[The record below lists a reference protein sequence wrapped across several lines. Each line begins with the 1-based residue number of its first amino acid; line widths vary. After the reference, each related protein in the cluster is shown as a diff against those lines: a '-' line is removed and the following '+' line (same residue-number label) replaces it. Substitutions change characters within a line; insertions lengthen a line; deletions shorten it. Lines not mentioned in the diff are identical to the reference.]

1 MSQANPTTEAPVH
14 EMPERKSRLWLW
26 IKIPAGIILAFAAF
40 ELMFLA
46 WFWLVPDWSGM
57 REGKTPESA
66 LIKDYLSKREDD
78 PKLPPLRWK
87 PISKP
92 VPKSISKVFL
102 FAEDSRFYEHDG
114 FDYEAIA
121 AAMEYNWKKGKVL
134 RGASTISQQTAKNM
148 FLSLSRNP
156 LRKWHEVLLTYMLE
170 AKLEKSEILQTYLN
184 VAEFGTG
191 IYGIEAAAQAY
202 FHRSASSLSQEQ
214 AIQLAAS
221 LPSPK
226 KHNPRSMTKVFQKR
240 SRRVA
245 TAIRMVDQY
254 AIGKKDTGASSA
266 LPTSAELA
274 EKLREVMA
282 EPAAESKELS
292 GEELE
297 AETSKTEAEKPTDT
311 NSGAEENKTE
321 AKETQSNSE
330 TELPTESE
338 APANTEE
345 SVPAEPSP
353 APTGETP

>member
-1 MSQANPTTEAPVH
+1 MSESTSQTEAPASL
-14 EMPERKSRLWLW
+14 MPEPKKRAYLWL
-26 IKIPAGIILAFAAF
+26 KVPLALIGAFFAF
-40 ELMFLA
+40 EILFLA
-46 WFWLVPDWSGM
+46 WYWIIPDWQGM
-57 REGKTPESA
+57 REGRTPESA
-66 LIKDYLSKREDD
+66 LIKDYLDKREDD

-87 PISKP
+87 AITKP

-121 AAMEYNWKKGKVL
+121 AAVEYNWKKGKVL

-170 AKLEKSEILQTYLN
+170 AKLEKNQILQTYLN

-226 KHNPRSMTKVFQKR
+226 KHNPRSMTKSFQKR
-240 SRRVA
+240 ARRVA

-254 AIGKKDTGASSA
+254 AYGKKDSGASSA

-282 EPAAESKELS
+282 EPPTEAKELS

-297 AETSKTEAEKPTDT
+297 AQTE
-311 NSGAEENKTE
+311 KTE
-321 AKETQSNSE
+321 AKPVSELTTPETPQPSDTPASTPE
-330 TELPTESE
+330 T
-338 APANTEE
+338 APAPEASTPPVE
-345 SVPAEPSP
+345 SSP
-353 APTGETP
+353 APAAEEGATL